1 MRLHIFS
8 GTEPYQQLTT
18 IPLQDMPGWVT
29 FTLDGK
35 YAYPSSGEV
44 IDVKTRK
51 VLTILKDENYNTV
64 ESEKVLEIDYKDGKP
79 VKAGDQFGLGRVM
92 K

>member
-8 GTEPYQQLTT
+8 AVPPYQQLTT

-29 FTLDGK
+29 FTLDGR

-51 VLTILKDENYNTV
+51 ILLTLQDEHHNSV
-64 ESEKVLEIDYKDGKP
+64 ASEKMMELQMQGNKV
-79 VKAGDQFGLGRVM
+79 VRVADQFGIGRVT

>member
-1 MRLHIFS
+1 MRMHVFS
-8 GTEPYQQLTT
+8 ARPPYQQLTT

-29 FTLDGK
+29 FSMDGT

-44 IDVKTRK
+44 IEVKTRK
-51 VLTILKDENYNTV
+51 VIRTLQDEFYNNV
-64 ESEKVLEIDYKDGKP
+64 SSEKMVQINITGNKAIQ
-79 VKAGDQFGLGRVM
+79 AGDQFGIGGIT